1 VRIKEFRQRI
11 TDAILAERDRCA
23 RIADKHGSRIVAD
36 EIRAARPP
44 QIRVVRPETVAKD
57 PSILTPETLV
67 AGEALIGDEIVRRR
81 IGA

>member
-1 VRIKEFRQRI
+1 MRIKEFRVLV
-11 TDAILAERDRCA
+11 TNAILAERDRCA
-23 RIADKHGSRIVAD
+23 SIADKHKARTVAD

-57 PSILTPETLV
+57 PSVLTPETLV

-81 IGA
+81 IST